1 MKKNAQLARLVDK
14 LNKATR
20 LLAETASALTV
31 EVESRHRVIDML
43 SSMPAAGRAQ
53 AAPKASAKAKA
64 PAKAPA
70 KAKTKARASTK
81 RRGRPAGTGR
91 FETRADL
98 EAFVHGCRRTGAIMS
113 VIADKAGVS
122 IPVVVRILQ
131 SKEPKASRRATRRAT
146 RPADNGSTSQSV
158 DAFSNVASPSGM
170 TAEAAA

>member
-64 PAKAPA
+64 PAKA
-70 KAKTKARASTK
+70 KTKTRSSTT

-98 EAFVHGCRRTGAIMS
+98 EAFVHGRRRTGAFMS
-113 VIADKAGVS
+113 VIADEAGVS

-131 SKEPKASRRATRRAT
+131 AKEPKASRRATRRAP
-146 RPADNGSTSQSV
+146 RPADLVQENPPVVNGAAEPTPV
-158 DAFSNVASPSGM
+158 VHAE
-170 TAEAAA
+170 EAAA

>member
-64 PAKAPA
+64 PAKA
-70 KAKTKARASTK
+70 KTKTRSSTT

-98 EAFVHGCRRTGAIMS
+98 EAFVHGRRRTGAFMS
-113 VIADKAGVS
+113 VIADEAGVS

-131 SKEPKASRRATRRAT
+131 AKEPKASRRATRRAT